1 MPQPEQLP
9 GPNADIWD
17 WQLQG
22 LCRGVDSSVF
32 FHPDGERGRARLQRE
47 RRAKEM
53 CRSCPVMAQCRTRST
68 WASRTESG
76 AACRRPNA
84 NCCSSATSA
93 GHAASAAAPDF
104 GSAAAGQGRVGAH
117 RIDPSFLYCSILS
130 QSTPASSRISSVCW
144 PCSGAPVG
152 CTWCPSNCT
161 GLVGRM

>member
-53 CRSCPVMAQCRTRST
+53 CRTCPVMAQCRAHALDVGEPYGIWGGLSETERELLLKRDIGRTR
-68 WASRTESG
+68 G
-76 AACRRPNA
+76 IRR
-84 NCCSSATSA
+84 SA
-93 GHAASAAAPDF
+93 
-104 GSAAAGQGRVGAH
+104 
-117 RIDPSFLYCSILS
+117 
-130 QSTPASSRISSVCW
+130 
-144 PCSGAPVG
+144 
-152 CTWCPSNCT
+152 
-161 GLVGRM
+161 